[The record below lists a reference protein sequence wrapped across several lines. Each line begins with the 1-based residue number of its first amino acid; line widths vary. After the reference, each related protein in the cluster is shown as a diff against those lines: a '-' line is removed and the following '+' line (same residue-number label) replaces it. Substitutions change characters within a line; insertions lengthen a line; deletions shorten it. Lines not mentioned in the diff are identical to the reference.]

1 MSTSFAKMMG
11 NYQLYT
17 QKLNVCHPSR
27 VLSFQKW
34 EPPSTGWVKINF
46 DAHIGTNRR
55 RGLGVLVRD
64 NYGKVLLTGTRCVE
78 PNWSVRISEA
88 AAALFALDI
97 ARRMGHGYVHFEGNS
112 LTVINAISDKE
123 RGSTHIYLFL
133 DKIANSIS
141 CFASFTCSFVRR
153 LGNTVAHLIAR

>member
-55 RGLGVLVRD
+55 RGLGVVVRD
-64 NYGKVLLTGTRCVE
+64 INDKVLLTGTRCVE
-78 PNWSVRISEA
+78 ANWSVHILEA

-97 ARRMGHGYVHFEGNS
+97 VKPMGYGYVHLEGKS
-112 LTVINAISDKE
+112 LTVINTFLDQE
-123 RGSTHIYLFL
+123 RGRLT
-133 DKIANSIS
+133 
-141 CFASFTCSFVRR
+141 FTCS
-153 LGNTVAHLIAR
+153 